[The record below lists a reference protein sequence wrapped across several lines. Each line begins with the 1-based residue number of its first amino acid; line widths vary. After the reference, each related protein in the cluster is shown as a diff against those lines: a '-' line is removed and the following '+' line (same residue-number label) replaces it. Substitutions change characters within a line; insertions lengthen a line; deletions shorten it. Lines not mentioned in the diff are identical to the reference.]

1 MTDLIKHKLQLLG
14 MAKSWA
20 MGALAGWSDDAH
32 RDLITRHG
40 AVALPKDPQRVTAS
54 SMNAMQLEAALADY
68 EARGWAR
75 QRRVFTPKAD
85 QGKSG
90 VAGQTKTVPPHIA
103 HIVRL
108 WARLGQAGKL
118 QASTRP
124 ALLAWIARQIGHTV
138 PNLDA
143 LNTAEAQRVT
153 EALKA
158 WASR

>member
-14 MAKSWA
+14 MAKTWA
-20 MGALAGWSDDAH
+20 MGALVGWSDDAH
-32 RDLITRHG
+32 RDLIARHG

-75 QRRVFTPKAD
+75 QHRVYAATTGPK
-85 QGKSG
+85 
-90 VAGQTKTVPPHIA
+90 AGQTKAVPPHIA

-118 QASTRP
+118 QKSTRP

-143 LNTAEAQRVT
+143 LNAAEAQSVT

-158 WASR
+158 WAAR